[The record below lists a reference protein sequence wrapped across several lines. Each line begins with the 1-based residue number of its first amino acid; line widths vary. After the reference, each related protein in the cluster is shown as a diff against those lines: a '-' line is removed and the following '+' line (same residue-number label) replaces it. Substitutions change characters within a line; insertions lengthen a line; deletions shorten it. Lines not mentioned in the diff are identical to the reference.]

1 MHRSFVSKR
10 NGNGQGLLMI
20 QQANMSN
27 RVF

>member
-20 QQANMSN
+20 LQANMGN